1 MSLELLR
8 RVSKNSAA
16 IRALTASYRPRSFTP
31 AARTEPLDMTPVYR
45 ERSRL
50 AGVPFKASPEMDFS
64 RPVRQFPTA
73 RPLTTPRTRVK
84 RETLRSRTEASLNAK
99 VTEPLSRLYGSRASE
114 ILRQASDEFHYRNPR
129 AETSAEPYELFE
141 SGLIDS
147 ALENL
152 RLRPWPIGRPRL
164 G

>member
-114 ILRQASDEFHYRNPR
+114 ILRQASDEFHYRTR
-129 AETSAEPYELFE
+129 AEASAEPYELYE

-147 ALENL
+147 AIENL
-152 RLRPWPIGRPRL
+152 RLRRWTVGRPRID
-164 G
+164 

>member
-16 IRALTASYRPRSFTP
+16 IRALTASPGPRSLTP
-31 AARTEPLDMTPVYR
+31 ARTEPLDMTPVYR

-50 AGVPFKASPEMDFS
+50 VGVPFKASPEMDFS

-114 ILRQASDEFHYRNPR
+114 ILRQASDEFHYRTR
-129 AETSAEPYELFE
+129 AEASAEPYELYE

-147 ALENL
+147 AIENL
-152 RLRPWPIGRPRL
+152 RLRRWTVGRPRID
-164 G
+164 

>member
-16 IRALTASYRPRSFTP
+16 IRALTASPRPRSLTP
-31 AARTEPLDMTPVYR
+31 ARTEPLDMAPVYR

-114 ILRQASDEFHYRNPR
+114 ILRQASDEFHYRTR
-129 AETSAEPYELFE
+129 AEASAEPYELYE

-147 ALENL
+147 AIENL
-152 RLRPWPIGRPRL
+152 GLRRWTVGRPKTD
-164 G
+164 